1 MSRKILLLAT
11 LTVMAAYGQAQSMNQ
26 PSNQPGANQ
35 PAPANAPY
43 GGPITT
49 TPTATFT
56 TPAPTAGIS
65 DAGRAGI
72 SVNSNAA
79 AQGEIAPA
87 GSSEPAT
94 ISPAPTEISPAE
106 NMPTN
111 DLGASG
117 SVNDG
122 SAVAAPLGVAEAASH
137 FKTEKTT
144 LNARVL
150 NNEDV
155 QAIVNGKGS
164 VTTAGVTSGPS
175 AAQNGNGQP
184 STIGAQAGSQIATQS
199 IAAQPVNEQNSSAQ
213 QSAGIETNAENA
225 TTPQINQNQQP
236 NDAEGTTRLPATSTF
251 LPLLGLMGLASGGF
265 GLWFRRFRK

>member
-1 MSRKILLLAT
+1 MSRKILLLAA
-11 LTVMAAYGQAQSMNQ
+11 LTIMAAYGQAQSNQ
-26 PSNQPGANQ
+26 PSANQ
-35 PAPANAPY
+35 PAPVSDSAPY

-49 TPTATFT
+49 TPIATFT

-79 AQGEIAPA
+79 TQGEIQPAAGSEPDTIAPA
-87 GSSEPAT
+87 Q
-94 ISPAPTEISPAE
+94 TETAPAE

-117 SVNDG
+117 SVNAG
-122 SAVAAPLGVAEAASH
+122 SAVVAPLGVAEAASR
-137 FKTEKTT
+137 FKTEKNT

-150 NNEDV
+150 SNEDV
-155 QAIVNGKGS
+155 QAIVNGKTG
-164 VTTAGVTSGPS
+164 VTTPASMASGSGAP
-175 AAQNGNGQP
+175 AQTGQP
-184 STIGAQAGSQIATQS
+184 STIGAQAGSQIETQS
-199 IAAQPVNEQNSSAQ
+199 ITAQPVNEQNSSAQ
-213 QSAGIETNAENA
+213 QSTGTETNTENA
-225 TTPQINQNQQP
+225 TTPQINQNQQS
-236 NDAEGTTRLPATSTF
+236 NDAPGTTRLPATSTF

>member
-11 LTVMAAYGQAQSMNQ
+11 LAVMAAYGQAQSTNQ
-26 PSNQPGANQ
+26 PSANQ
-35 PAPANAPY
+35 PSAAPANAPF

-49 TPTATFT
+49 TPTATFI

-72 SVNSNAA
+72 SVNSNAT
-79 AQGEIAPA
+79 AQGEISPA
-87 GSSEPAT
+87 VGSEPVSIA
-94 ISPAPTEISPAE
+94 PAPTEISPAE
-106 NMPTN
+106 YPPTN
-111 DLGASG
+111 DLGASV

-122 SAVAAPLGVAEAASH
+122 SAIATPVGVAEVASR

-150 NNEDV
+150 SNEDV
-155 QAIVNGKGS
+155 QAIVNGKGG
-164 VTTAGVTSGPS
+164 VTTSATVASGSGTPT
-175 AAQNGNGQP
+175 QTGQS
-184 STIGAQAGSQIATQS
+184 STIGAQAGSQVVTQS

-213 QSAGIETNAENA
+213 QSAGTETNAENA
-225 TTPQINQNQQP
+225 TTPQINQNQQS
-236 NDAEGTTRLPATSTF
+236 NDAQGTTRLPATSTF

>member
-11 LTVMAAYGQAQSMNQ
+11 LTVIAAYGQAQS
-26 PSNQPGANQ
+26 ANQ

-49 TPTATFT
+49 TPIATFT

-79 AQGEIAPA
+79 AQGEIPPA
-87 GSSEPAT
+87 DGSEPST
-94 ISPAPTEISPAE
+94 ISPAQTEIAPAE

-122 SAVAAPLGVAEAASH
+122 LAVVAPLGVAEAASR
-137 FKTEKTT
+137 FKTEKNA
-144 LNARVL
+144 LNGRVL
-150 NNEDV
+150 SNEDV
-155 QAIVNGKGS
+155 QAIVNGK
-164 VTTAGVTSGPS
+164 TGVTAPASSASGSGTP
-175 AAQNGNGQP
+175 AQTGQP

-199 IAAQPVNEQNSSAQ
+199 IAAQSANEQNSSAQ
-213 QSAGIETNAENA
+213 QSVGAETNTENF
-225 TTPQINQNQQP
+225 TTPQINQNQQS
-236 NDAEGTTRLPATSTF
+236 NDAQGTTRLPGTSTF

>member
-49 TPTATFT
+49 TPTATFI

-79 AQGEIAPA
+79 AQGEISPA
-87 GSSEPAT
+87 VSSEPAT
-94 ISPAPTEISPAE
+94 ISPAQAEIAPTE
-106 NMPTN
+106 NTPTN
-111 DLGASG
+111 DLGASS

-184 STIGAQAGSQIATQS
+184 STIGAQAGSQIATRS

-213 QSAGIETNAENA
+213 QSAGTETNAENA

>member
-26 PSNQPGANQ
+26 PLNQPGVNQ
-35 PAPANAPY
+35 PAPANAPF

-49 TPTATFT
+49 TPTATFI

-94 ISPAPTEISPAE
+94 ISPAQAEISPAE

-150 NNEDV
+150 SNEDV
-155 QAIVNGKGS
+155 QAIVNGKGG
-164 VTTAGVTSGPS
+164 VTTSASMASGAGAP
-175 AAQNGNGQP
+175 AQTGQP
-184 STIGAQAGSQIATQS
+184 STIVAQTGSP
-199 IAAQPVNEQNSSAQ
+199 QPVNEQNSSAR
-213 QSAGIETNAENA
+213 QSVGIETNAENA

-236 NDAEGTTRLPATSTF
+236 NDAQGTTRLPATSTF